1 MEQLTSDSIL
11 LVRRQDVVN
20 RFRDWS
26 PLNDL
31 ITKKDKRW
39 NDMNVLGTHVKRHID
54 SSSHENL
61 NNNHLYRH

>member
-39 NDMNVLGTHVKRHID
+39 NDMNVIGMHVKRQFILIHKVI
-54 SSSHENL
+54 
-61 NNNHLYRH
+61 

>member
-39 NDMNVLGTHVKRHID
+39 NDMNVLGTHQVMKTK
-54 SSSHENL
+54 
-61 NNNHLYRH
+61 

>member
-39 NDMNVLGTHVKRHID
+39 NDMNVLGKHVKRHID

>member
-39 NDMNVLGTHVKRHID
+39 NDMNVIGMHVKRQYILIHKVI
-54 SSSHENL
+54 
-61 NNNHLYRH
+61 

>member
-39 NDMNVLGTHVKRHID
+39 NDMNVIGMHVKRQFILIH
-54 SSSHENL
+54 SHL
-61 NNNHLYRH
+61 N

>member
-39 NDMNVLGTHVKRHID
+39 NDMNVLGTHHQVMKTKK
-54 SSSHENL
+54 
-61 NNNHLYRH
+61 

>member
-11 LVRRQDVVN
+11 LIRRQDVVN

-39 NDMNVLGTHVKRHID
+39 NEMNVLGTYFQ
-54 SSSHENL
+54 NL
-61 NNNHLYRH
+61 DKKVSWI

>member
-39 NDMNVLGTHVKRHID
+39 KDMNVLGMHHQVMKTK
-54 SSSHENL
+54 
-61 NNNHLYRH
+61 

>member
-39 NDMNVLGTHVKRHID
+39 NDMNVIGMHVKRQLILIHKVM
-54 SSSHENL
+54 
-61 NNNHLYRH
+61 